1 MKSPQPLE
9 SPLIPISLRQML
21 QSMRPAL
28 PRNPGMVVEGPSGP
42 WVGKKEIAR
51 RFDVCARTIDNW
63 ITRGMPHF
71 KPSNRMVRFSISDCD
86 DWYRRQ
92 FGVAG
97 TGRR

>member
-9 SPLIPISLRQML
+9 SPLIPVSLSQMQ
-21 QSMRPAL
+21 QSMRSAL
-28 PRNPGMVVEGPSGP
+28 PRNPGMVIEGPSGP